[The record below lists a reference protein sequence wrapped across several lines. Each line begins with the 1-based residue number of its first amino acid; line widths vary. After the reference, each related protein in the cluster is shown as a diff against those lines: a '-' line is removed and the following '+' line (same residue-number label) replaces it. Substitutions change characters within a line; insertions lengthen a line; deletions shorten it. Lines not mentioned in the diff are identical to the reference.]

1 MKHKSLKILGAAI
14 ALTVAISSGTAL
26 AADNHTT
33 QAPTAQATAPVDMS
47 KVSYIM
53 GYGMGKMFSAEKVQL
68 NNDQLQAGFNDA
80 QKNQAENPAKKDM
93 KDYRI
98 GYNIGTK
105 FKMDKINIQFDQFQK
120 GLNDGEQGKESAI
133 NKKDS
138 QQAMMAFI
146 QEKMQQYKAQ
156 AVINKKASA
165 KYMSNIQGQSG
176 IQTIQK
182 GLYYR
187 VIKQGNGQVPKA
199 TDTVS
204 VNYEGTLPNGTVF
217 DSSYKRGQPVS
228 FPVNGVI
235 KGWTKTLEKMPVGS
249 TWMVYISPE
258 LAYGENAPQIIGPD
272 QALTFKIDLLKI
284 EKSSTSATPKADTKK
299 SS

>member
-1 MKHKSLKILGAAI
+1 MKHTSLKIFGAAI

-26 AADNHTT
+26 AADT
-33 QAPTAQATAPVDMS
+33 QAQAITAQASVPVNMN

-53 GYGMGKMFSAEKVQL
+53 GYGMGKMFSAEKVEL

-80 QKNQAENPAKKDM
+80 QKNQAEDPAKKDM
-93 KDYRI
+93 KGYRI

-105 FKMDKINIQFDQFQK
+105 FKMDKIDVQFDQFQK
-120 GLNDGEQGKESAI
+120 GLNDGEQGKASAI

-146 QEKMQQYKAQ
+146 KEKMQHYKVQ
-156 AVINKKASA
+156 AAVNKKASA
-165 KYMSNIQGQSG
+165 KYMSNIQSQSG
-176 IQTIQK
+176 IHTIEK

-187 VIKQGNGQVPKA
+187 VIKQGNGQIPKA

-204 VNYEGTLPNGTVF
+204 VNYEGTLPNGMVF

-235 KGWTKTLEKMPVGS
+235 KGWSKALEKMPVGS
-249 TWMVYISPE
+249 TWMLYISPE
-258 LAYGENAPQIIGPD
+258 LAYGENAPQVIGPD

-284 EKSSTSATPKADTKK
+284 EKHSTSATPKADTKQ

>member
-1 MKHKSLKILGAAI
+1 MKHKSFKILGTAI
-14 ALTVAISSGTAL
+14 ALTMAISSGTTL
-26 AADNHTT
+26 AASPTTTNAT
-33 QAPTAQATAPVDMS
+33 QASTPAPVDMG

-53 GYGMGKMFSAEKVQL
+53 GYGMGKMFSTEKVKI

-80 QKNQAENPAKKDM
+80 QKNQAEDPAKKDM

-120 GLNDGEQGKESAI
+120 GLSDGGQGKTSQI
-133 NKKDS
+133 DKKDS

-146 QEKMQQYKAQ
+146 QNKMQQYKAQ
-156 AVINKKASA
+156 SVLNKKSSA
-165 KYMSNIQGQSG
+165 KYMSNIQSQSG

-187 VIKQGNGQVPKA
+187 VITPGNGPVPQA

-217 DSSYKRGQPVS
+217 DSSFKRGQPVS